1 MIKNHLVF
9 SYLYGFFH
17 YSFATA
23 IILLGIPSL
32 IDAYTS
38 DGQHKELQQQQQWGE
53 QPECQTTATTFA
65 YS

>member
-1 MIKNHLVF
+1 MD
-9 SYLYGFFH
+9 FFH

-38 DGQHKELQQQQQWGE
+38 DGQHKEPQQQQQWGE